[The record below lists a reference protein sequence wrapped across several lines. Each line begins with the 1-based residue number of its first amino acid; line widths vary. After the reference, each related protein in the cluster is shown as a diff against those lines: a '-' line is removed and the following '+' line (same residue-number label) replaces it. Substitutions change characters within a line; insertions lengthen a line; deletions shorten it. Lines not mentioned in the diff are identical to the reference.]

1 MYLIKLACGTAP
13 KTTLLFD
20 ETSEAEKWFSNVENR
35 LIDEGIETVRPST
48 CLPGRRGLA
57 ARIHDRVVVATGQP
71 VDEAVLKEHVKAPD
85 WCIKLLLQ
93 LSPN

>member
-13 KTTLLFD
+13 KSALLFD
-20 ETSEAEKWFSNVENR
+20 ETSEAEKWFSNVESR
-35 LIDEGIETVRPST
+35 LISEGIETVRPSA

-57 ARIHDRVVVATGQP
+57 AMIHDRVVVATGQP
-71 VDEAVLKEHVKAPD
+71 VDAAVLKQHVKAPD
-85 WCIKLLLQ
+85 WCIKLMLH